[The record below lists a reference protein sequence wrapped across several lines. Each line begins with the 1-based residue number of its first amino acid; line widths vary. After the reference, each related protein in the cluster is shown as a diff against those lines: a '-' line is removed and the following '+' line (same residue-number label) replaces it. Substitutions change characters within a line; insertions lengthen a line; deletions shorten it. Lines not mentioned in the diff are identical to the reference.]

1 MKIKK
6 SRKKTSTNK
15 MNVGL
20 KRRLYTLYLT
30 TMFWSKVCLILFL
43 LLFFFTN
50 IFSSLRHDLLNRFYN
65 VSSKSGFVLRNV
77 IIEGQQHTLSTEIIS
92 AIGAEK
98 GSPLFSV
105 KISDVRSKLE
115 DNPWVKAA
123 LVERRL
129 PETLYIAIV
138 ERKPIAIWQFQQKL
152 YLIDEEG
159 NRISKDNIEKF
170 NQLYHVVGV
179 DANVYARSLIE
190 DLARYPNIS
199 NRLVSAV
206 RYGGRRWNLNLEQD
220 ITVKMP
226 ENGFNTAYGYL
237 NALNQKEKLFGQ
249 NYKMLDLRDP
259 EKYYIEKK

>member
-1 MKIKK
+1 
-6 SRKKTSTNK
+6 
-15 MNVGL
+15 
-20 KRRLYTLYLT
+20 
-30 TMFWSKVCLILFL
+30 MFWFKICLIIFL

-50 IFSSLRHDLLNRFYN
+50 IFSSLKYNLLDRFYD
-65 VSSKSGFVLRNV
+65 VSARSGFILRTV
-77 IIEGQQHTLSTEIIS
+77 IIEGQQNILQADIED
-92 AIGAEK
+92 AIGVKK
-98 GSPLFSV
+98 GAPLFAAR
-105 KISDVRSKLE
+105 ISDIRSKLE
-115 DNPWVKAA
+115 DNPWVKTA
-123 LVERRL
+123 LVERRM

-138 ERKPIAIWQFQQKL
+138 ERKPMAIWQFQQKL

-179 DANVYARSLIE
+179 DANVYAKSLID
-190 DLARYPNIS
+190 DLERHPGIA

-226 ENGFNTAYGYL
+226 ENGFNVAYDYL
-237 NALNQKEKLFGQ
+237 SALNQKEKLFGQ

-259 EKYYIEKK
+259 EKYYMEKKQ